1 MSGSVP
7 GGGVGT
13 VSGQDEHAEGFG
25 YLEALLYLKGTR
37 KTQWKE
43 RFIPSVHLAHL
54 EDVSRPLN
62 ELLTPRRILVEF
74 LSRKRNAQD
83 TVSSGTTFRNV

>member
-7 GGGVGT
+7 GGGVGA

-25 YLEALLYLKGTR
+25 CLEALLNLKGTR
-37 KTQWKE
+37 KTVQGK
-43 RFIPSVHLAHL
+43 RHSFRTPGSL

-62 ELLTPRRILVEF
+62 ELLTPHRSLVEF
-74 LSRKRNAQD
+74 LSRKRNVQD